1 MRPPQAPPNRELD
14 ARSQPL
20 SCAVLDLMVEF
31 VRSHMM
37 KRLPHELYLHALAV
51 VHRLLA
57 YQARRIKRAVA
68 LQTCGTK
75 DVG

>member
-1 MRPPQAPPNRELD
+1 M
-14 ARSQPL
+14 
-20 SCAVLDLMVEF
+20 CAMLDLMVEF

-57 YQARRIKRAVA
+57 YQASKKGNA
-68 LQTCGTK
+68 LQTCCCE
-75 DVG
+75 